1 MIDQKIFETTLNIDD
16 PTNFCTNVEAH
27 LLKELE
33 NIYVGKC
40 FKNSFIL
47 NITGVIQRSPCF
59 IMRTNNSGRGYMHVR
74 FSAVVSCLNA
84 FDLIAAVKIIK
95 NDSNI
100 ILGESL
106 LTEPVTIVIP
116 SSESQ
121 NNVAEVG
128 QIVPVQLA
136 NSSVYYIPGR
146 QQASATG
153 SIFIP
158 KHTFSVY
165 HVQEELTQ
173 EQALNLTKLVN
184 IIEMLL
190 ESRSKKD
197 FKQICFFEKLYYT
210 YSISSDEILDLK
222 IWKGPKGKEMSRLK
236 PCNVLSF
243 LYDALKNKSSSLGF
257 WARPPNLLKSSPLA
271 YQQDQNSFNT
281 TELPIICSAEVMF
294 VTLLKEI
301 INYLQFMNDLCD
313 TFNNEQL
320 IKRHENI
327 WMLIEQRKIGHD
339 F

>member
-74 FSAVVSCLNA
+74 FSAVVSYLNA

-128 QIVPVQLA
+128 QLCRYSLLTAACTIYLADNRPVPRGV
-136 NSSVYYIPGR
+136 
-146 QQASATG
+146 
-153 SIFIP
+153 F
-158 KHTFSVY
+158 
-165 HVQEELTQ
+165 
-173 EQALNLTKLVN
+173 
-184 IIEMLL
+184 
-190 ESRSKKD
+190 
-197 FKQICFFEKLYYT
+197 
-210 YSISSDEILDLK
+210 
-222 IWKGPKGKEMSRLK
+222 
-236 PCNVLSF
+236 SF
-243 LYDALKNKSSSLGF
+243 LSTLFQSITCKRSLHRN
-257 WARPPNLLKSSPLA
+257 RP
-271 YQQDQNSFNT
+271 
-281 TELPIICSAEVMF
+281 
-294 VTLLKEI
+294 
-301 INYLQFMNDLCD
+301 
-313 TFNNEQL
+313 
-320 IKRHENI
+320 
-327 WMLIEQRKIGHD
+327 
-339 F
+339 